1 MNLIPILKELWQR
14 KRLVAAATA
23 LAALAATLVVFQV
36 SLLPPS
42 VGKRSQPQGRGAVEI
57 LVDSARSPIADARRD
72 LTGLT
77 ARAGVF
83 ARYIAG
89 GNVVGRIAEKN
100 GIAARQVDVTGPSP
114 LPGEAPGL
122 DEAPQYHPYGIAISQ
137 PDELLPVVAVETRA
151 PTVREARGLAAAVPA
166 ALREVV
172 HRIQAEQGTLPG
184 KRVEFRVLG
193 PPRAVPEDESLGKK
207 AAIAGFVV
215 VLALLLFLI
224 LAVPRFLAAWHAHGA
239 GVEIEAAADESPRPE
254 DLLRVSPGGGDTR
267 AERGPEQVAPWGE

>member
-14 KRLVAAATA
+14 KRFVAVAVAAAVLLSA
-23 LAALAATLVVFQV
+23 LAVFQV
-36 SLLPPS
+36 SPQSPYVS
-42 VGKRSQPQGRGAVEI
+42 KRSEPQGQGTVEI

-89 GNVVGRIAEKN
+89 GNVVGRIAEEN
-100 GIAARQVDVTGPSP
+100 GIPVNQIDVAGPTP
-114 LPGEAPGL
+114 LPGQAPGL
-122 DEAPQYHPYGIAISQ
+122 DEAPEYHPYGIAVVQ
-137 PDELLPVVAVETRA
+137 PDELIPIVSVQTRA

-172 HRIQAEQGTLPG
+172 RTIQTEQGTLPG

-193 PPRAVPEDESLGKK
+193 PPRAAPEDDSLGKK
-207 AAIAGFVV
+207 AAAVIFIVLLAIFLTGI
-215 VLALLLFLI
+215 VLAPR
-224 LAVPRFLAAWHAHGA
+224 LAAAWHAADPEVA
-239 GVEIEAAADESPRPE
+239 GPEDKSPRPV
-254 DLLRVSPGGGDTR
+254 DLVQLSPGKGDTQ
-267 AERGPEQVAPWGE
+267 AERGPARIGPWQE